1 MTFKANNR
9 FYSQKTDKYK
19 WEQVQ
24 SQYIELVNKFGIACY
39 YLVKENLNLS
49 MFINHYE
56 KGFYD
61 NGIEMR
67 LIKESIV
74 DFGNNDMFTKFGFVS
89 NDNLT
94 FYGVISIFEEIG
106 VKPKRGDLIFCPTIG
121 NKIFEVSH
129 VDRETPKLKY
139 QFDKIPIALQIQT
152 SLYKPNMSLIN
163 ANPIQEVDEL
173 NSKELEKTIEKQKE
187 IIEDKQVIKPYVK
200 RDPLLD

>member
-1 MTFKANNR
+1 
-9 FYSQKTDKYK
+9 
-19 WEQVQ
+19 
-24 SQYIELVNKFGIACY
+24 
-39 YLVKENLNLS
+39 

-94 FYGVISIFEEIG
+94 FYGVISLFEELNI
-106 VKPKRGDLIFCPTIG
+106 KPKRGDLIFCPTIG

-129 VDRETPKLKY
+129 TDRETPKLKY

-152 SLYKPNMSLIN
+152 SLYKPNMNLVN
-163 ANPIQEVDEL
+163 ANPIQVLDEL
-173 NSKELEKTIEKQKE
+173 NSKEINKTIEKQKDL
-187 IIEDKQVIKPYVK
+187 IEEKQVIKPYIK
-200 RDPLLD
+200 KDPLLD